1 MTWSEWFISNIL
13 YTITS
18 PLGGLYLE
26 LLHTFPSLET
36 FQSFTLDDV
45 WQSTNTPQP
54 RFLPLVVKLCFC
66 LAVLIVIRGGVPRF
80 RYDLLTKMGWTKFL
94 LYVLAFFLMT
104 LCIYLV

>member
-1 MTWSEWFISNIL
+1 MTWYEWFVSSVL
-13 YTITS
+13 HTLWL

-26 LLHTFPSLET
+26 LTHYFPAIETLEWGTTF
-36 FQSFTLDDV
+36 DV
-45 WQSTNTPQP
+45 WQSTNAAQP
-54 RFLPLVVKLCFC
+54 RFLPIVVKLCFC